1 MPPTNDD
8 DDTQELS
15 TSLSLT
21 DSLPDGVEAYW
32 RKLQAIRSSL
42 AALEAKAAGHETISL
57 KTGERLR
64 LLILQRR
71 AQRYIERGMK
81 SGNHGLVRRA
91 LRLLTVAN
99 ERSNA
104 IGTEADVTHR
114 SYGDIP

>member
-1 MPPTNDD
+1 MPPSGD

-15 TSLSLT
+15 ASLSLV
-21 DSLPDGVEAYW
+21 DNLPDGVEAYW

-42 AALEAKAAGHETISL
+42 AALEAKGAGYGAISL
-57 KTGERLR
+57 KNGERLR

-71 AQRYIERGMK
+71 ARGYIARGMK
-81 SGNHGLVRRA
+81 SGNHGLVRRG

-104 IGTEADVTHR
+104 IGTGENR
-114 SYGDIP
+114 SLSLRQI